1 MTSFREQL
9 QAYRSWESGIGPETF
24 DEWNALKN
32 LENIVLTGYEEGW
45 DDDDLIKSLTR
56 WIEENGGD

>member
-32 LENIVLTGYEEGW
+32 LESIVRTWCDEDR
-45 DDDDLIKSLTR
+45 DDEDLIGPLIE